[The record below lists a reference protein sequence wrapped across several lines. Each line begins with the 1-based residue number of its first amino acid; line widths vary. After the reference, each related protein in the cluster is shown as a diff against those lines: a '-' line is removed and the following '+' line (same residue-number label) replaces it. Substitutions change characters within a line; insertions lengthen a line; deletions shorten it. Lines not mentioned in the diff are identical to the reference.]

1 MRAVRIYRYSVP
13 ITSCTLAHC
22 GDTLDYNNI
31 MRTARVSLQYE
42 STKDPSLYCIASARH
57 NTMEC
62 KDHMS
67 SLHAWPACTVCAKLY
82 STKTRVCIL
91 CDNYELEIITTKI
104 HNNIKTTIIIISAFF
119 LGKIFALSYP
129 KMPMAVVNSYLSL
142 KKLWAII
149 ACNWP

>member
-1 MRAVRIYRYSVP
+1 
-13 ITSCTLAHC
+13 
-22 GDTLDYNNI
+22 
-31 MRTARVSLQYE
+31 
-42 STKDPSLYCIASARH
+42 
-57 NTMEC
+57 MEC

-67 SLHAWPACTVCAKLY
+67 SLHAWPASTVCAKLY

-129 KMPMAVVNSYLSL
+129 KMPMAVVNSHLSL
-142 KKLWAII
+142 KKLRAII